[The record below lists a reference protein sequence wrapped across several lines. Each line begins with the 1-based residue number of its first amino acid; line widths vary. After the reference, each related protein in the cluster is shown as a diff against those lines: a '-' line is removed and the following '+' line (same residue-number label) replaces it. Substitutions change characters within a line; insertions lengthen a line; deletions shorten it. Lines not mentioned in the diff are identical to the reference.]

1 MSWPAS
7 DLQHGSGIREAYSRA
22 ALRRVNVGKD
32 SAYRGCAFRLRR
44 VIAFTSIDVLAGCLF
59 LQFISL
65 SRPPGALVASRF
77 TDPESRALDVSALC
91 QRPSEAADWEALAA
105 LWLPWSLTS
114 RPALPLS
121 GRAGFLPLE

>member
-1 MSWPAS
+1 MEAPAAKRGTRCKASVEVVTKVWPDRDRMSWPAS

-65 SRPPGALVASRF
+65 SRPPGSSR
-77 TDPESRALDVSALC
+77 
-91 QRPSEAADWEALAA
+91 LAIY
-105 LWLPWSLTS
+105 
-114 RPALPLS
+114 
-121 GRAGFLPLE
+121 GPLEPGT

>member
-1 MSWPAS
+1 M
-7 DLQHGSGIREAYSRA
+7 
-22 ALRRVNVGKD
+22 NVGKD

-65 SRPPGALVASRF
+65 SRPPGSTGSRLAIY
-77 TDPESRALDVSALC
+77 PESRALDVSALC
-91 QRPSEAADWEALAA
+91 QRPSEAADWEALPA

>member
-1 MSWPAS
+1 MSLPAS

-59 LQFISL
+59 LQFIS
-65 SRPPGALVASRF
+65 PALPVVASRS